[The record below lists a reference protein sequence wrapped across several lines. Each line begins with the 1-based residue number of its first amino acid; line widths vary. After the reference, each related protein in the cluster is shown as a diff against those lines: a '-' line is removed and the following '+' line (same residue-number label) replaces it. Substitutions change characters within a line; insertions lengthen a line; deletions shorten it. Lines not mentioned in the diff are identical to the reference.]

1 MRSAGYSRGV
11 LTYLEACARIAELA
25 VTPRTERLPVAQ
37 AFGRVLAEAV
47 AMDRDQPSFDRATMD
62 GYALCLDGERDR
74 FRVVGT
80 VLAGQAHAGQLQ
92 PGEALR
98 IMTGAPCPSGL
109 TVVQIERTD
118 GGESEVHVTEPLALV
133 PGRNIAW
140 RGEDSRAGDPVLA
153 AGTRLGPAT
162 LSAAAM
168 AGASEVLVYVPP
180 RVGIVTTGDEVGGAG
195 PAGIHDSN
203 GPLLLAFA
211 QGLGLPVVRNHVRD
225 DGEALEA
232 VLVQTAEVSDVVV
245 TVGGVSMGTHDLVP
259 GCAERAGFRQVFH
272 KVAVQPGKP
281 VLVSQHE
288 SGALLAG
295 LPGNPVS
302 VLATAHLFLAP
313 MLGLFLGGW
322 TPRWLDL
329 PMATAK
335 QHRGKRHLFLP
346 ASLGDGGVRPVDWNG
361 SGDLLAAAGGDGLVE
376 LPVGADLQAGDL
388 VRFLPFLAH
397 GLGEH
402 TLRAARNPGADCC

>member
-1 MRSAGYSRGV
+1 MGSAGYSRGV
-11 LTYLEACARIAELA
+11 LTYLEACARIAELT
-25 VTPRTERLPVAQ
+25 VIPRRERVPVAE
-37 AFGRVLAEAV
+37 AWGRVLAEPV
-47 AMDRDQPSFDRATMD
+47 VMDRDQPSFDRATMD
-62 GYALCLDGERDR
+62 GYALCLDGARDR

-80 VLAGQAHAGQLQ
+80 VLAGQKHEGQLQ
-92 PGEALR
+92 LGEALR
-98 IMTGAPCPSGL
+98 IMTGAPCPNGL

-118 GGESEVHVTEPLALV
+118 GGETEVLVTDSTALV

-140 RGEDSRAGDPVLA
+140 RGEDSRAGDAVLA

-168 AGASEVLVYVPP
+168 AGAAELEVFVPP

-211 QGLGLPVVRNHVRD
+211 QGLGLPVVRTHVSD

-232 VLVQTAEVSDVVV
+232 ALVQAAQVSDVVV

-259 GCAERAGFRQVFH
+259 GCAQRAGFQQVFH

-281 VLVSQHE
+281 LLVSQHE
-288 SGALLAG
+288 SGTLLAG

-322 TPRWLDL
+322 TPRWLEL
-329 PMATAK
+329 PLAVAK

-361 SGDLLAAAGGDGLVE
+361 SGDLLAAASGDGLVD
-376 LPVGADLQAGDL
+376 LPVGSDLAAGDL

-397 GLGEH
+397 GIGER
-402 TLRAARNPGADCC
+402 TLRAARDPGVECC

>member
-1 MRSAGYSRGV
+1 MRSASYSRGV
-11 LTYLEACARIAELA
+11 LTYLEACARIAELT
-25 VTPRTERLPVAQ
+25 VTPRRERVPVAE
-37 AFGRVLAEAV
+37 AWGRVLAEPV

-62 GYALCLDGERDR
+62 GYALCLDGGRDR

-80 VLAGQAHAGQLQ
+80 VLAGQDYGGELK

-118 GGESEVHVTEPLALV
+118 AGDKEVHVTDAEALV

-140 RGEDSRAGDPVLA
+140 RGEDSRAGDSVLA

-168 AGASEVLVYVPP
+168 AGAAEVDVFVPP
-180 RVGIVTTGDEVGGAG
+180 RVGIVTTGDEVGGSG

-211 QGLGLPVVRNHVRD
+211 QGLGLPVVRTHVRD
-225 DGEALEA
+225 DGDALEA
-232 VLVQTAEVSDVVV
+232 ALVQAAEVSDVVV

-259 GCAERAGFRQVFH
+259 GCAERAGFEQVFH

-281 VLVSQHE
+281 VLVSRH
-288 SGALLAG
+288 GCGTLLAG

-322 TPRWLDL
+322 TPRWLEL
-329 PMATAK
+329 PLAAAK

-346 ASLGDGGVRPVDWNG
+346 ASLGDGGVRPVEWNG
-361 SGDLLAAAGGDGLVE
+361 SGDLLAAASGDGLVE
-376 LPVGADLQAGDL
+376 LPVGSDLAAGDL
-388 VRFLPFLAH
+388 VRFLPFIAH
-397 GLGEH
+397 SIGER
-402 TLRAARNPGADCC
+402 TLRAARDPRAECC